1 MGNKQNPESVGGYS
15 MIYLPGFIR
24 SRIMWS
30 IGEAERIKGS
40 PPDTAEV
47 TSVIYM
53 NYTKKIAMGYIA
65 AFLQN
70 MFRED

>member
-1 MGNKQNPESVGGYS
+1 

-24 SRIMWS
+24 NRIMWS

-40 PPDTAEV
+40 PGDTAEI

-53 NYTKKIAMGYIA
+53 NYTK
-65 AFLQN
+65 
-70 MFRED
+70 

>member
-40 PPDTAEV
+40 PGDTAEI

-53 NYTKKIAMGYIA
+53 NYTKKIA
-65 AFLQN
+65 
-70 MFRED
+70 

>member
-30 IGEAERIKGS
+30 IGECERIKGS
-40 PPDTAEV
+40 PGDTAEI

-53 NYTKKIAMGYIA
+53 NYTKKIAQGYIS
-65 AFLQN
+65 AFL
-70 MFRED
+70 